1 MKLLSAPDVYGP
13 QEDSFLMETLVRRLA
28 FGSVLEIGVGSGIL
42 SIAAASSENVSS
54 VLACDINEKALLLAK
69 KNAKLNNAK
78 IRFVHSDLFSKIKK
92 KFDFII
98 FNPPYLPEDRRC
110 PDDLL
115 EKALSGGRKG
125 HETLER
131 FFLFLSEHLNQS
143 GKALVV
149 FSSLTGKEKI
159 DSIISDCLFE
169 KEEVASEKLGFEE
182 LHSYLVSKS
191 SLLKKIESKKIH
203 SLKKLAKGW
212 RGIVYSG
219 ILGRKRIAVKI
230 ENPDSTAAG
239 RIQNEEI
246 MLALVN
252 KKNIGPKLLIS
263 ENNFFADEFVDGER
277 ILVYLSR
284 CSEKEA
290 LSVLSEVL
298 RQCFILDKDGIS
310 KEEMHHPI
318 KHVIVSKN
326 KPVMI
331 DFERAHFAANPSN
344 VTQFCQFIC
353 SEPVFSPL
361 VKKGIKFDRQVLLGL
376 CRDYKGNY
384 SADSF
389 KRIVRLIKSGQAD

>member
-1 MKLLSAPDVYGP
+1 MKLLSEKDVYEP
-13 QEDSFLMETLVRRLA
+13 QEDSFLMEKFVEKLA

-42 SIAAASSENVSS
+42 SIAAASSKNVES

-69 KNAKLNNAK
+69 KNAKLNNVK
-78 IRFVHSDLFSKIKK
+78 IKFIYSDLFSKIKK

-98 FNPPYLPEDRRC
+98 FNPPYLPEDKRC

-115 EKALSGGRKG
+115 EKALSGGKKG

-131 FFLFLSEHLNQS
+131 FFLFLSDHLNS
-143 GKALVV
+143 CGKALIV

-203 SLKKLAKGW
+203 SIKKIAKGW

-219 ILGRKRIAVKI
+219 ILERKKIAVKI
-230 ENPDSTAAG
+230 ENPSSTAAG
-239 RIQNEEI
+239 RIVNEEI

-252 KKNIGPKLLIS
+252 KKKIGPKLLIS
-263 ENNFFADEFVDGER
+263 ENDFFADEFVDGER
-277 ILVYLSR
+277 ILVYLSH
-284 CSEKEA
+284 CAKKEA
-290 LSVLSEVL
+290 LSVLSKTL
-298 RQCFILDKDGIS
+298 SQCFILDKAGIS

-318 KHVIVSKN
+318 KHVIVLKN

-353 SEPVFSPL
+353 SEPVFSL
-361 VKKGIKFDRQVLLGL
+361 LLKKDIKFDRQVLLGL
-376 CRDYKGNY
+376 CRNYKKNY
-384 SADSF
+384 SQDSL
-389 KRIVRLIKSGQAD
+389 KRIIRLIRA